1 MPIMTTSP
9 PSRSLFVTF
18 IAGALSSIGLG
29 VSVAAM
35 WFIWLVPNAKPT
47 VPELMKVTSRK
58 ARRRSAPPSLPSSS
72 SRRQASILRSHSR
85 AALISEPSTPDSTAT
100 RHVSFLDSQI
110 RSGNSRRFSVPTE
123 EVKHESDEN
132 LPSQCDSSPRSSSS
146 TLVSPQVPIKLILA
160 LSSGAADSGDGSAE
174 SDSSTRR
181 SSLLSPRLPKM
192 RNPLGSKKRPNE
204 ERTSLD
210 SIERPKPAGAS
221 SLSTSWQRCR
231 QQTTSNIIN
240 SPPPSESAARPPF
253 RRFSGSRVVSSPT
266 SSASSSPTATS
277 YFSFKT
283 TRKPSN
289 PTPAPRTQPYQY
301 PYFATPPTGA
311 KIYIRALPQSEGGST
326 SSSSSVD
333 STAIAMPE
341 STRSIERTEAN
352 AQAQASLGYG
362 RRPTP
367 KRRAASES
375 WTTGALP

>member
-1 MPIMTTSP
+1 MPIMTTSS
-9 PSRSLFVTF
+9 PSRSFFVTF
-18 IAGALSSIGLG
+18 IAGALGSIGLG
-29 VSVAAM
+29 VSVAAI
-35 WFIWLVPNAKPT
+35 WFIWLVPNAKPA
-47 VPELMKVTSRK
+47 VPELTKAASRK
-58 ARRRSAPPSLPSSS
+58 ARRRSAPPSLPSS
-72 SRRQASILRSHSR
+72 RRQASILRSRSR

-123 EVKHESDEN
+123 EIKHESDEN
-132 LPSQCDSSPRSSSS
+132 LPSQSDSSPRSSSS

-160 LSSGAADSGDGSAE
+160 RSSGVAESGDGSAE

-192 RNPLGSKKRPNE
+192 RNPLGGKKRTNE

-210 SIERPKPAGAS
+210 SVERPKPVRAS

-231 QQTTSNIIN
+231 QQTASDILDT
-240 SPPPSESAARPPF
+240 PPPPESAGRPPF
-253 RRFSGSRVVSSPT
+253 RRFSGSQS
-266 SSASSSPTATS
+266 TS

-333 STAIAMPE
+333 STAVAMPE

-375 WTTGALP
+375 WTTGAPP